1 MSHPFVFT
9 YGLCDGPRLTCRRC
23 VKRAIYESSKRR
35 RTGNDITDLIK
46 LKMLRRRSESG
57 ATLESE
63 YSRGNRNQGSD
74 GAWDDD
80 ELLLGEGLNEPKA
93 YSLDIQYSN
102 LSLTVN
108 GGGPMVLK
116 GVSGQ
121 IKPGRVTAIMGPSGA
136 GKSSFL
142 GAITGKASS
151 YGTIAGELRINGKS
165 RQLRNFGTECG
176 FVPQDDTM
184 HRDLRVREVLQYQAE
199 LRLPKSWPRIKKL
212 EKVAYVIK
220 LLGIP
225 PPPSSSSPAP
235 TPTHYHYLLF
245 LPVLIVSRLRLLM
258 KPRTHANSGRLP
270 TTLCARVNVTSPN
283 QAWRTW

>member
-1 MSHPFVFT
+1 M
-9 YGLCDGPRLTCRRC
+9 
-23 VKRAIYESSKRR
+23 IYESSKRR
-35 RTGNDITDLIK
+35 RAGNDITDLIK

-63 YSRGNRNQGSD
+63 YSRGHNRNQGSD
-74 GAWDDD
+74 VSWDDD

-108 GGGPMVLK
+108 GGGPTVLK

-151 YGTIAGELRINGKS
+151 YGTIAGELRINGKR
-165 RQLRNFGTECG
+165 RQLRSFDTECG

-225 PPPSSSSPAP
+225 PSSPVHHPPTSTHYQCHDHFLPRSSSAVCDS
-235 TPTHYHYLLF
+235 
-245 LPVLIVSRLRLLM
+245 
-258 KPRTHANSGRLP
+258 
-270 TTLCARVNVTSPN
+270 
-283 QAWRTW
+283 